1 MPNSDKQKI
10 TDEDIQAY
18 LLGDG
23 NAAVYAKIKKIDD
36 SAASSL
42 SSQNQKIKNT
52 LETFRKVDQLFNEAI
67 DESIG
72 IPPHISEQ
80 IDQALNGSQASA
92 KKNIFERLTKLVQDQ
107 FNFGSVFAGGVVG
120 AFATVALL
128 NSAPLFTLGLE
139 PDDFHLSEMITRGVQ
154 EEEKLMEMDMHQ
166 MSNSNQHWATQ
177 SWQITQDI
185 AYKFVIFDA
194 ENSQRSDTNVTLG
207 ETFDLAIIPLKT
219 GPISIKY
226 LSSSGEESLLVN
238 DERLLAG
245 KEFWLS
251 VDKFNGKRPKFAEP
265 IGTDSLLII
274 SRNKIVETIKIH
286 VN

>member
-52 LETFRKVDQLFNEAI
+52 LEAFRKVDQLFNEAI

-80 IDQALNGSQASA
+80 IDQALNSSQASA
-92 KKNIFERLTKLVQDQ
+92 KKNIFERLTNLVQDQ

-120 AFATVALL
+120 AFATVAFL
-128 NSAPLFTLGLE
+128 NTAPLLTVGMDQNAVD
-139 PDDFHLSEMITRGVQ
+139 PVTRSATAVA
-154 EEEKLMEMDMHQ
+154 EEDNDQ
-166 MSNSNQHWATQ
+166 AQQ
-177 SWQITQDI
+177 IVGDIDWQITEKA
-185 AYKFVIFDA
+185 AYKFVIFDTA
-194 ENSQRSDTNVTLG
+194 GNQRTDETVAIG
-207 ETFDLAIIPLKT
+207 ETFDLAIIPLES

-226 LSSSGEESLLVN
+226 QSSNGEESLLV
-238 DERLLAG
+238 DKERFVAG
-245 KEFWLS
+245 NEFRLS
-251 VDKFNGKRPKFAEP
+251 VDKFNGKRPSFGKP
-265 IGTDSLLII
+265 IGTDSLLFI
-274 SRNKIVETIKIH
+274 SRNKIFETIKIN
-286 VN
+286 VK

>member
-52 LETFRKVDQLFNEAI
+52 LEAFRKVDQLFNEAI

-80 IDQALNGSQASA
+80 IDQALNSSQASA
-92 KKNIFERLTKLVQDQ
+92 KKNTFERLTNLVQDQ

-120 AFATVALL
+120 AFATVAFL
-128 NSAPLFTLGLE
+128 NTAPLMTIGMDQNTIDPVTRSATAVAE
-139 PDDFHLSEMITRGVQ
+139 ENNNQTQQIIADIDWNIT
-154 EEEKLMEMDMHQ
+154 EKV
-166 MSNSNQHWATQ
+166 
-177 SWQITQDI
+177 
-185 AYKFVIFDA
+185 AYRFVIFDTA
-194 ENSQRSDTNVTLG
+194 GNPRTDETVAIG
-207 ETFDLAIIPLKT
+207 ETFDLAIIPLES

-226 LSSSGEESLLVN
+226 LSSDGKESLLVDN
-238 DERLLAG
+238 ERFVAG
-245 KEFWLS
+245 KEFRLS
-251 VDKFNGKRPKFAEP
+251 VDKFNGKQPKFTEP
-265 IGTDSLLII
+265 IGTDSLLFI
-274 SRNKIVETIKIH
+274 SRNKIFETIKIN
-286 VN
+286 VK

>member
-52 LETFRKVDQLFNEAI
+52 LEAFRKVDQLFNEAI

-80 IDQALNGSQASA
+80 IDQALNSSQASA
-92 KKNIFERLTKLVQDQ
+92 KKNIFERLTNLVQDQ

-120 AFATVALL
+120 AFATVAFL
-128 NSAPLFTLGLE
+128 NTAPL
-139 PDDFHLSEMITRGVQ
+139 ITIGMDQNTIDPVTRSATAVA
-154 EEEKLMEMDMHQ
+154 EEDNDQTQQIIGDIDWKITEK
-166 MSNSNQHWATQ
+166 A
-177 SWQITQDI
+177 
-185 AYKFVIFDA
+185 AYKFVIFDTA
-194 ENSQRSDTNVTLG
+194 GNQRTDDTVAIG
-207 ETFDLAIIPLKT
+207 ETFDLAIIPLES

-226 LSSSGEESLLVN
+226 LSSDGGNPCLWIMSDL
-238 DERLLAG
+238 
-245 KEFWLS
+245 
-251 VDKFNGKRPKFAEP
+251 
-265 IGTDSLLII
+265 
-274 SRNKIVETIKIH
+274 
-286 VN
+286 